1 MPVLRLGDK
10 DYHLC
15 PYLLSGVG
23 VRGCGLCGKEVL
35 WSNLCIVSPRAS
47 GAPVICQNP
56 GVRLLL
62 QLYSDPLS
70 QALGQA
76 HVTYSPVANQP
87 HLPAGGLVK
96 GDEVMAINGK
106 IVTDYTLAEAEALL
120 QKAWNQG
127 VSVTLLPASL
137 PCLLA
142 SNPGLCNQG
151 LEPGFL
157 VPGWVSRIQAT
168 LG

>member
-1 MPVLRLGDK
+1 M
-10 DYHLC
+10 
-15 PYLLSGVG
+15 
-23 VRGCGLCGKEVL
+23 
-35 WSNLCIVSPRAS
+35 
-47 GAPVICQNP
+47 
-56 GVRLLL
+56 
-62 QLYSDPLS
+62 
-70 QALGQA
+70 
-76 HVTYSPVANQP
+76 
-87 HLPAGGLVK
+87 K